1 MQDDGN
7 LVLYDSQ
14 GGAAL
19 WASQQGRLQQAA
31 ANAAPPPAPTPAIAS
46 PTPTPVSFAQALGLT
61 VLGSQINDGT
71 LTANQALVSANG
83 RYTAVMQTDGNFV
96 VYDGTRAI
104 WASGTDGKANGGFL
118 AMQGDGNL
126 VVYAPGGNAK
136 WASGT
141 NGAGVNRQFTLV
153 MQDDGNL
160 VVYDSQGGAA
170 LWSSQTDR
178 IAAAAA

>member
-1 MQDDGN
+1 
-7 LVLYDSQ
+7 
-14 GGAAL
+14 
-19 WASQQGRLQQAA
+19 
-31 ANAAPPPAPTPAIAS
+31 
-46 PTPTPVSFAQALGLT
+46 
-61 VLGSQINDGT
+61 
-71 LTANQALVSANG
+71 
-83 RYTAVMQTDGNFV
+83 
-96 VYDGTRAI
+96 
-104 WASGTDGKANGGFL
+104 
-118 AMQGDGNL
+118 MQGDGNL